1 MIQFKKINTLQS
13 YLNQQRMNG
22 KKIGFVPTMGALHAG
37 HISLLETARKAC
49 DLLVCSIFVNPTQFN
64 DPKDFEKY
72 PITLDTDIK
81 LLASANTDIL
91 FLPNVT
97 ELYPEGTAQL
107 EKYPLDFL
115 EQILEGEFR
124 PGHFQ
129 GVCQVMK
136 RLLDAVDPEK
146 LFMGQK
152 DYQQCMVVQRLLDIT
167 GKRIELITCPTIR
180 EPDGLAMSSRNR
192 RLSPEAREKAIG
204 IYKTLEYINA
214 NLKKGQLDSL
224 LKEAHTLLEKTGFQ
238 IEYIT
243 LANAK
248 SLEIRNEWDGSS
260 EMVCLIAAF
269 LDGVRLIDNMVI
281 SK

>member
-1 MIQFKKINTLQS
+1 MIQFKKINSLQT
-13 YLNQQRMNG
+13 YLNQQRING

-37 HISLLETARKAC
+37 HLSLLETARKAC

-72 PITLDTDIK
+72 PITLDTDIQ

-91 FLPNVT
+91 FLPTVS
-97 ELYPEGTAQL
+97 ELYHKGTAQL
-107 EKYPLDFL
+107 EKYALDFL

-136 RLLDAVDPEK
+136 RLLDAVEPDN

-167 GKRIELITCPTIR
+167 GKKIELVTCPTIR
-180 EPDGLAMSSRNR
+180 ESDGLAMSSRNR

-204 IYKTLEYINA
+204 IYNTLEYINE
-214 NLKKGQLDSL
+214 NLEKGPLDTL
-224 LKEAHTLLEKTGFQ
+224 LKEAHTLLEKRGFQ

-248 SLEIRNEWDGSS
+248 SLEIKNEWDGKS
-260 EMVCLIAAF
+260 ELVCLIAAF
-269 LDGVRLIDNMVI
+269 LDGVRLIDNKVI

>member
-1 MIQFKKINTLQS
+1 MIQFKKINALQT
-13 YLNQQRMNG
+13 YLNQQRING
-22 KKIGFVPTMGALHAG
+22 KKIGFVPTMGALHDG
-37 HISLLETARKAC
+37 HLSLLETARTAC

-72 PITLDTDIK
+72 PITLETDIK
-81 LLASANTDIL
+81 LLASATTDIL
-91 FLPNVT
+91 FLPSVS
-97 ELYPEGTAQL
+97 ELYPNGTAHL
-107 EKYPLDFL
+107 EKYALDFL

-136 RLLDAVDPEK
+136 RLLDAVEPDN

-167 GKRIELITCPTIR
+167 GKKIELITCPTIR
-180 EPDGLAMSSRNR
+180 ESDGLAMSSRNR
-192 RLSPEAREKAIG
+192 RLFPEARKKAIG
-204 IYKTLEYINA
+204 IYNTLEYINE
-214 NLKKGQLDSL
+214 NLEKGPLDTL
-224 LKEAHTLLEKTGFQ
+224 LKEAYTLLEKRGFQ

-248 SLEIRNEWDGSS
+248 SLEIKKEWDGKS
-260 EMVCLIAAF
+260 ELVCLIAAF
-269 LDGVRLIDNMVI
+269 LDGVRLIDNRVI